1 MCPNY
6 LAVYLSGR
14 QVIVRGDRETM
25 TKTMTPPPHPTRIIM
40 LNTAAAK
47 QSRAAATATFSLP
60 NMEHVLSNRAG
71 KAAAGV

>member
-25 TKTMTPPPHPTRIIM
+25 TKTMTPPPIP
-40 LNTAAAK
+40 LE
-47 QSRAAATATFSLP
+47 S
-60 NMEHVLSNRAG
+60 
-71 KAAAGV
+71 